1 MCLLPLNWV
10 SVDPT
15 SPLRVCLPL
24 HAQIVMQVW
33 ERCERTRGVAC
44 LEQVDVV
51 VFFYT
56 LWKSRGVGGCLKG
69 RDRKPNSEMWN
80 MGSILRLL
88 SDLRWEEWRCFACPL
103 FLQDGCI
110 QQLGSLSGCCVMQF
124 YLLPALSTDLRCVY
138 KLGESVSRQ
147 SLNTPFMIMAPG
159 AKILFSNHTGTFCA
173 CSDVYFLLSGAV
185 CSPGLQRLSNITCTQ
200 HSSSIVGIKCLT
212 FAFDVQRYGKSWRA
226 GPFEYLMRSRK
237 G

>member
-1 MCLLPLNWV
+1 MCLLPLSWV

-33 ERCERTRGVAC
+33 QRCERTRGVAC

-51 VFFYT
+51 VFFNT

-80 MGSILRLL
+80 MGSILRVL
-88 SDLRWEEWRCFACPL
+88 SDFRWEEWRCFARPL

-138 KLGESVSRQ
+138 KPANLFRGRVWIPPLWSWPLELRFCFLITRAHFVR
-147 SLNTPFMIMAPG
+147 APMF
-159 AKILFSNHTGTFCA
+159 IFS
-173 CSDVYFLLSGAV
+173 
-185 CSPGLQRLSNITCTQ
+185 
-200 HSSSIVGIKCLT
+200 
-212 FAFDVQRYGKSWRA
+212 
-226 GPFEYLMRSRK
+226 
-237 G
+237 

>member
-1 MCLLPLNWV
+1 MCLLPLSWV
-10 SVDPT
+10 SVDPNLT
-15 SPLRVCLPL
+15 FARANRDASLTKMR
-24 HAQIVMQVW
+24 AD
-33 ERCERTRGVAC
+33 TRGRVSRASRRC
-44 LEQVDVV
+44 C
-51 VFFYT
+51 FFYT

-80 MGSILRLL
+80 MGSILRVL
-88 SDLRWEEWRCFACPL
+88 SDLRWEEWLCFAGPL

-124 YLLPALSTDLRCVY
+124 YLLPALSSDLRCVY

-173 CSDVYFLLSGAV
+173 FIFS
-185 CSPGLQRLSNITCTQ
+185 
-200 HSSSIVGIKCLT
+200 
-212 FAFDVQRYGKSWRA
+212 
-226 GPFEYLMRSRK
+226 
-237 G
+237 